1 MAIKD
6 LQPQEFVYRFPDK
19 VFGHVPG
26 AHSGTAL
33 GSGDRFAGFADLFD
47 YPDPRR
53 LDIRASL
60 RSQMS
65 DTSLGQTQRW
75 LVKRYQQRASITLWL
90 LADISRSMSVASV
103 NHERL
108 ARLAHM
114 IAHSAIGL
122 GDRFAMAGFDAEWR
136 QDVTIM
142 PTTQRSMPAFAAE
155 QIMSAEAPQAP
166 GADGLFHAADLINN
180 KRAMVFLASDFCFD
194 LSVVERSLR
203 KLSQYTVIPI
213 IWRHD
218 DVDHFPSHAGWAETR
233 DAETG
238 QRHSVWMR
246 PGIKKRWQQRMDE
259 HFSQLSECFMRY
271 RIRPLFVE
279 GDITPQQLTEYF
291 YAMKRS

>member
-1 MAIKD
+1 MVAKN
-6 LQPQEFVYRFPDK
+6 LQPQDFTYRFPDK

-26 AHSGTAL
+26 AHAGTAL

-60 RSQMS
+60 RHQAA
-65 DTSLGQTQRW
+65 DVTQQQNQRW

-103 NHERL
+103 NHERI
-108 ARLAHM
+108 AKLAHM

-122 GDRFAMAGFDAEWR
+122 GDRFAMAGFDSQWR

-142 PTTQRSMPAFAAE
+142 PTTQRSMPAYAVEQLMNAAPPSE
-155 QIMSAEAPQAP
+155 P
-166 GADGLFHAADLINN
+166 GAEGLVHTADLINN

-194 LSVVERSLR
+194 LSLVEKSLR

-213 IWRHD
+213 VWRHD

-246 PGIKKRWQQRMDE
+246 SGIKKRWQQQMDD
-259 HFSQLSECFMRY
+259 HFAKLSECFLRY

-291 YAMKRS
+291 YSMKQS